1 MSRLA
6 AMFSLLVVACS
17 SFLDQV
23 PASEE
28 SKKEENGTVPSG
40 SAQLPPSSNPKSGTA
55 PSNNPSTPTETSP
68 ADAGASDASST
79 PVADASTKDAT
90 APAKLAFGQSCTDH
104 AQCAGGICIPFEG
117 KGFRCTKVCQSDSE
131 CPSNDC
137 KDDPEVCDVD

>member
-1 MSRLA
+1 MSRLTA
-6 AMFSLLVVACS
+6 IFSLFVVACS
-17 SFLDQV
+17 SFPDQV

-28 SKKEENGTVPSG
+28 PRKEEHDTVPGG
-40 SAQLPPSSNPKSGTA
+40 SARLPPSSNPKSGTTP
-55 PSNNPSTPTETSP
+55 PSDPSTPTETSP
-68 ADAGASDASST
+68 GDAGASDASS
-79 PVADASTKDAT
+79 PLADASAKDAA

-117 KGFRCTKVCQSDSE
+117 KGFRCTKVCKSDSE